1 MIDIHTHILPGIDDG
16 SESTE
21 MSLKMIEEAS
31 SSGVHSMIT
40 TPHFYKG
47 LYENYAG
54 ESLQK
59 RWDSLHHAVHRAK
72 LPVHLYQGMEI
83 MACDDLPDLLRD
95 GKVWTMN
102 ASSYFLLEFAFDEE
116 PAYCQKIIDACMS
129 SGYTPVIA
137 HPARYYFIQDNP
149 AIVYEWFRQGC
160 GIQLNKG
167 TLLGENGIRARNTAF
182 SLLRHKVV
190 SCVASDAHRTYWRN
204 ADMQSTEDLLLEHFG
219 PDYTYLL
226 TEENPDRILR
236 NMELVGY
243 EPVPYEKKRIK
254 M

>member
-21 MSLKMIEEAS
+21 MSLKLIEEAS

-95 GKVWTMN
+95 GKVWTLN
-102 ASSYFLLEFAFDEE
+102 ASAYFLLEFAFDEE

-149 AIVYEWFRQGC
+149 SIVYEWFRQGC

-182 SLLRHKVV
+182 SLLRHRWSPAWLLMPTEHTGAMPICRVRKIFCW
-190 SCVASDAHRTYWRN
+190 SISDLIIHIFLRKKIP
-204 ADMQSTEDLLLEHFG
+204 TEYLE
-219 PDYTYLL
+219 TW
-226 TEENPDRILR
+226 NW
-236 NMELVGY
+236 
-243 EPVPYEKKRIK
+243 
-254 M
+254 